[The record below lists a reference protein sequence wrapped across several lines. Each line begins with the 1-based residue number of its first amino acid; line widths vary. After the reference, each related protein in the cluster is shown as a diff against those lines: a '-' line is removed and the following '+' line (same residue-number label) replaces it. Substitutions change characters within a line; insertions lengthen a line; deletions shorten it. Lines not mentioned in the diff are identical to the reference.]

1 MRDEPK
7 VYPDSNPRAML
18 ERIAE
23 TFKDEST
30 RSLLYSMAKRGIR
43 NHGSNNGDKM
53 TEELRAKTNSRTAR
67 ELPAQPTGP
76 RYRTESRARRVARYD
91 GRRKKARLWSSL
103 IHQDGTHKRQNWRGW
118 VQPRDRK

>member
-53 TEELRAKTNSRTAR
+53 TEELRAKQIQGPQENYQHNPQDPAIEPSPEHGGLRVMTVAKKGTALVESHPSRRHPQAA
-67 ELPAQPTGP
+67 ELAGLG
-76 RYRTESRARRVARYD
+76 S
-91 GRRKKARLWSSL
+91 
-103 IHQDGTHKRQNWRGW
+103 
-118 VQPRDRK
+118 PRDRK